1 MNTCTN
7 PTTGLSLLVAHF
19 LWFKLYQL
27 RRTTVE
33 HHGSSSSSRSTGDA
47 LVGIN
52 KGGGDDDRRHTTC
65 SEGAKSVSINPVMI
79 GPRGCGAI
87 NNNNKFVRLFDI
99 NNEKIPLI
107 DALSS
112 TDPRAELQRLLD
124 KIDVFIF
131 DCDGVI
137 WKGDSLIEG
146 AADALDYLRSLGKK
160 VLFMTNNSSKSRF
173 GFLKK
178 FTSLGV
184 TASEEEVF
192 SSSFA
197 VVAYLQKHPPPLP
210 PPPLPL
216 HFPVAK
222 EELVYV
228 IGLSGTCEELSSAG
242 IRYIGGPEDDNKSV
256 YTNVAGIKTLH
267 PVVHDPNV
275 TSVVV
280 GLDTNINFYKIQY
293 AQLCLN
299 TNENCKFIA
308 TNMDKIAHLTK
319 DQEWADGG
327 AAVGCIAGSTDRA
340 PVVVGKPS
348 SVIIDHILEKYQ
360 LCKSRICMVGDRL
373 DTDIVFGR
381 DNGLITILTLSGVTS
396 KKLLLSSENTI
407 KPNYYTD
414 SIADFLLHKK

>member
-1 MNTCTN
+1 MDTCTN
-7 PTTGLSLLVAHF
+7 STTGLYLLVAHF
-19 LWFKLYQL
+19 LWFRLYQL
-27 RRTTVE
+27 TRAALERR
-33 HHGSSSSSRSTGDA
+33 SSSSSTSEGDA
-47 LVGIN
+47 HVG
-52 KGGGDDDRRHTTC
+52 KGGGDDLRHTNS
-65 SEGAKSVSINPVMI
+65 SEGAKSVSTNPVMI
-79 GPRGCGAI
+79 GPRGCGGA
-87 NNNNKFVRLFDI
+87 NNNNKKFVRLFDM
-99 NNEKIPLI
+99 NAKVPLA
-107 DALSS
+107 DAPSS
-112 TDPRAELQRLLD
+112 TDPRAELQRLFD

-137 WKGDSLIEG
+137 WKGDTLIEG
-146 AADALDYLRSLGKK
+146 AADALDYLRSIGKK
-160 VLFMTNNSSKSRF
+160 VLFMTNNSSKSRL

-197 VVAYLQKHPPPLP
+197 VVVYLQKHPPPLL
-210 PPPLPL
+210 LPMAIGGTGL
-216 HFPVAK
+216 DTRK

-228 IGLSGTCEELSSAG
+228 IGLSGIIEELASAG
-242 IRYIGGPEDDNKSV
+242 IRYIGGPDDDNKSV
-256 YTNVAGIKTLH
+256 FINVADKKTLH

-327 AAVGCIAGSTDRA
+327 AAVGCIAGSTDRV
-340 PVVVGKPS
+340 PMVVGKPS

-360 LCKSRICMVGDRL
+360 LSKSRICMVGDRL
-373 DTDIVFGR
+373 DTDVVFGR

-396 KKLLLSSENTI
+396 EKLLFSAENKI
-407 KPNYYTD
+407 IPNYYTD